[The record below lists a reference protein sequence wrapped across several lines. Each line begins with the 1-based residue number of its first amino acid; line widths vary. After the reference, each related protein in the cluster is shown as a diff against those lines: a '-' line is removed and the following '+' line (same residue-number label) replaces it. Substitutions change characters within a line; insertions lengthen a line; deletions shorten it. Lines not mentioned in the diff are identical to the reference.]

1 MKKVILL
8 TGATDGIGK
17 LTATKL
23 VEAGHQVLVHGR
35 SEEKLASTIAMLEAL
50 PGTGSVDSFRADLSE
65 VSGVR
70 QLAADVAAKHNHL
83 DALVNNAGILKS
95 PITITTDGIDI
106 RFAVNTIAPYLLA
119 KQLLPTLG
127 ESSRVVNVSSAAQA
141 PFNANEIIDKS
152 AMAEMDAYAKS
163 KLAIIMWGN
172 SLASKHPNG
181 PAYIAVNPGSLLAS
195 KMVKEGFGIDGK
207 SLDIG
212 ADILC
217 SAALDDSFSSASG
230 KYFDNDSG
238 AFANPHAD
246 AMDMA
251 KCNEVVQVLDSIVN

>member
-17 LTATKL
+17 VIATKL
-23 VEAGHQVLVHGR
+23 VEAGHQVLAHGR
-35 SEEKLASTIAMLEAL
+35 SEEKLASTIASLEAL
-50 PGTGSVDSFRADLSE
+50 PGSGSVESYRADLSDMKA
-65 VSGVR
+65 VN
-70 QLAADVAAKHNHL
+70 QLASEVAGKHNSL
-83 DALVNNAGILKS
+83 DVLINNAGILKS
-95 PITITTDGIDI
+95 PDTITNDGLDI
-106 RFAVNTIAPYLLA
+106 RFAVNTVAPYLLA
-119 KQLLPTLG
+119 KQLLPALG

-141 PFNANEIIDKS
+141 PFNANEISSDK
-152 AMAEMDAYAKS
+152 ALADMDAYAKS

-172 SLASKHPNG
+172 SLANKYPKG

-217 SAALDDSFSSASG
+217 SAALDDNFSSASG

-238 AFANPHAD
+238 AFANPHTD
-246 AMDMA
+246 ALNMA
-251 KCNEVVQVLDSIVN
+251 RCDEVVQALESLIN